1 MCHTVNTRRATI
13 VNYSQAIAGGSIQ
26 KISRR
31 STTDL
36 SHAQNHIKGSSRG
49 ISESE
54 HDILAEA
61 TSIIPDDLHLLVS
74 EATNEVPDDHLSTV
88 NNVLSSL
95 FRQSR
100 EVAST
105 SASSAHTSSVTTP
118 GTIDNGL
125 TAAIHYN
132 VRSDSEK
139 HTRAV
144 TSRVLHADSL
154 QSSVQ
159 TTGLDRMAFM
169 VNEATQTSSELTQR
183 SQKATHSPSNHATHS
198 PSNNATKQSSNKI
211 LRHLSTS
218 LTDRVSHLSLRKGRR
233 RSLSLN
239 RFTRAQ
245 SAPNTQPSSPQGNV
259 MIIGDPLENTSHL
272 DTQVLQDSGGVS
284 VPNDALLD
292 GYPVELGSSSLQQTP
307 TISTE
312 PYSPVL
318 QDSVKYGCSSQD
330 TEPSVWCTQPTHPAL
345 PTYSQSAISSQP
357 AVPESPIHIQPAM
370 PPIQPAIPIQSAIPI
385 RPSIPTQTAIHIK
398 HAVQPIQPA
407 THPALSTKPSDS
419 SHPAVSTVAHI
430 TPIASF
436 LGTPKGR
443 PGDVTTTSDPK
454 NPDSSSYSARIE
466 IRNVVVPMSSTSPTA
481 GYLTH
486 NIMTSSSTPDATKSV
501 ISNTGVKVPIL
512 PQLPGAVV
520 VPTSVQE
527 PIETTVIAAAEL
539 PPPMND
545 DAQPRSPSQLL
556 PNNEP
561 APVTGEMQ
569 GVDRGVVSASPELP
583 MAVDE
588 GMATLS
594 TTKEQTHH
602 ECHLKEGESDSI
614 NQCDSVS
621 LPRPTTG
628 HINQCDSV
636 SFSRPTTGHNN
647 QSDSVSLPR
656 PTAGHN
662 NQSDSVSLPRPTAG
676 HNNQSDSV
684 SLPRPTTGHNNQS
697 DSVSLPRPT
706 TSHNN
711 QCDSISLPRPTAG
724 HNNQSDSVSFS
735 RPTAG
740 HNNQSD
746 SVSLPRPT
754 TSHNNQC
761 DSISL
766 PRPTTGHNNQC
777 ASISLPRPT
786 TGYNN
791 QCDSISLPRLTTGH
805 NNQTPPE
812 CVSQNNTESS
822 SVNQLC
828 SEIRITEVESLN
840 EVPASGSNNR
850 EEQSRPA
857 SMSPHLEIDESP
869 CTLVSAECNKIHNG
883 NPPEVAS
890 KEHSFSR
897 PDEAAKST
905 VHHNPQ
911 EMAKSGVQM
920 LQLQRGSSCFPFS
933 GWRNPQAIGFSVTPI
948 HVLSAADDSVRS
960 VSTEGEVKKVRP

>member
-74 EATNEVPDDHLSTV
+74 EATNEFPDDHLSTV

-183 SQKATHSPSNHATHS
+183 SQKATHSPM
-198 PSNNATKQSSNKI
+198 SNNATKQSSNKI

-239 RFTRAQ
+239 RSTRAQ

-272 DTQVLQDSGGVS
+272 DTHVLQDSGSVS
-284 VPNDALLD
+284 VPNDAILD
-292 GYPVELGSSSLQQTP
+292 GYPVELCSSSLQQTP
-307 TISTE
+307 AISTE

-330 TEPSVWCTQPTHPAL
+330 TEPGVWCTQPTHPAL

-385 RPSIPTQTAIHIK
+385 RPAIPTQTAVHIK
-398 HAVQPIQPA
+398 HAVPPIQPA

-419 SHPAVSTVAHI
+419 SHPAVSTVA
-430 TPIASF
+430 SF
-436 LGTPKGR
+436 QGTPKGR
-443 PGDVTTTSDPK
+443 PGDVTTTSDPN
-454 NPDSSSYSARIE
+454 NPDSSSCSARIE
-466 IRNVVVPMSSTSPTA
+466 IQNVVVPMLNTSPTA

-486 NIMTSSSTPDATKSV
+486 NIMTSSSTPDATKTV

-527 PIETTVIAAAEL
+527 PIETTVIAATEL

-628 HINQCDSV
+628 H
-636 SFSRPTTGHNN
+636 NN

-656 PTAGHN
+656 PTTGHN
-662 NQSDSVSLPRPTAG
+662 NQSDSISFPRPTAG

-706 TSHNN
+706 TGHNN
-711 QCDSISLPRPTAG
+711 QCDSI
-724 HNNQSDSVSFS
+724 
-735 RPTAG
+735 
-740 HNNQSD
+740 
-746 SVSLPRPT
+746 SLPRPT

-761 DSISL
+761 DSISLPRPTTGYNNQSDSVSL

-791 QCDSISLPRLTTGH
+791 QCDSISLPRPTTGH

-857 SMSPHLEIDESP
+857 STSPHLEIDESP